1 VTLSEDKRT
10 VLAATAG
17 RKASY
22 GGVKDRR
29 FHEAHRI
36 RGITRERCNTAKA
49 SLIDCN
55 LLNKAGAISGTET
68 ISHHAMTLASPLW
81 VTDKPPTPTAT
92 RKEDSERICS
102 VFQSGQTERA
112 TLQKVAE
119 RRGRYVV
126 L

>member
-10 VLAATAG
+10 VLGATTG
-17 RKASY
+17 LKAPK
-22 GGVKDRR
+22 GGVNDLR

-36 RGITRERCNTAKA
+36 RGITRERWDTAKA
-49 SLIDCN
+49 SLIDCK

-68 ISHHAMTLASPLW
+68 ISHRAMTLASPLW

-92 RKEDSERICS
+92 RKEDSERICA

-112 TLQKVAE
+112 TLQKVGE
-119 RRGRYVV
+119 RRGR
-126 L
+126 